1 MLTRLKLR
9 SVENNDKICFIIC
22 SQCWEIFFYLFY
34 IRFFRVWG
42 GVIYRRKNTV
52 GEKEYRET
60 SVVSHSKTITDSGHI
75 QKSPVRHMNPPSTST
90 ALDFKGNQ
98 SNFA

>member
-1 MLTRLKLR
+1 M
-9 SVENNDKICFIIC
+9 
-22 SQCWEIFFYLFY
+22 FY
-34 IRFFRVWG
+34 IGFFRGWG

-52 GEKEYRET
+52 WGKEYRET
-60 SVVSHSKTITDSGHI
+60 SEVSHSKTITDSGHI

-98 SNFA
+98 SNFACITMVTKL